1 MDDQDDQMEFR
12 INAEM
17 MKIMLHLMRAKEAE
31 VIVDALSEL
40 MIPINEHVRQA
51 KKNYD
56 QLTKQIKEIES
67 SDDTTFN

>member
-1 MDDQDDQMEFR
+1 MEFR

-31 VIVDALSEL
+31 IIVEAFNDF
-40 MIPINEHVRQA
+40 MKPINEHVRQA

-56 QLTKQIKEIES
+56 ELTKQIKEIEG
-67 SDDTTFN
+67 SDETTFN